1 MDENQFVA
9 VTSTNAPK
17 IFNIYPPERCDR
29 PRVWC
34 GHWDMGPNATRYC
47 RPSSRNYVA
56 LKLHFKRLKLRSRF
70 VSLILHRIAS
80 KPSLVKSVRTG
91 TSVLT
96 IVSRFLFEL
105 IWFRTSSQRLLEEWI
120 VEYRGQ
126 VVAGYLRRDC
136 LSDERVYS
144 PCSALF

>member
-1 MDENQFVA
+1 MRGRDVIFFDSVI
-9 VTSTNAPK
+9 SLIYRNASLRGK
-17 IFNIYPPERCDR
+17 
-29 PRVWC
+29 W
-34 GHWDMGPNATRYC
+34 TRTDSL
-47 RPSSRNYVA
+47 PSFTDKPS
-56 LKLHFKRLKLRSRF
+56 LLRSRF

-96 IVSRFLFEL
+96 IVSRFLFDL

-136 LSDERVYS
+136 LSDERVYL
-144 PCSALF
+144 PCFTLF

>member
-1 MDENQFVA
+1 MDENRFVA
-9 VTSTNAPK
+9 VTSTNARMGL
-17 IFNIYPPERCDR
+17 NAM
-29 PRVWC
+29 
-34 GHWDMGPNATRYC
+34 GDMGPNATRYC

-96 IVSRFLFEL
+96 IVSRFLFDL

-136 LSDERVYS
+136 LSDERVYL
-144 PCSALF
+144 PCFTLF

>member
-1 MDENQFVA
+1 MDENRFFD
-9 VTSTNAPK
+9 VTSTYAPK
-17 IFNIYPPERCDR
+17 ISNIYPQKGVIAPGSDADIEIWDATQQGTVDR
-29 PRVWC
+29 HLGTMSHSNLTSNVWSC
-34 GHWDMGPNATRYC
+34 AAASFLWFC
-47 RPSSRNYVA
+47 
-56 LKLHFKRLKLRSRF
+56 
-70 VSLILHRIAS
+70 IAS

-96 IVSRFLFEL
+96 IVSRFLFDL

-136 LSDERVYS
+136 LSDERVYL
-144 PCSALF
+144 PCFTLF